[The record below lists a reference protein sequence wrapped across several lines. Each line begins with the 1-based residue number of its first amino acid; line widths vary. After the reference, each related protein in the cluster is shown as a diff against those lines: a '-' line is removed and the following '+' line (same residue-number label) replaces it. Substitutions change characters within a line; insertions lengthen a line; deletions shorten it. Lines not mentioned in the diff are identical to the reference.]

1 MSMQKD
7 KQIQADKSLFCALF
21 PEQTKTPTRIVVWS
35 LILLADLI
43 LLAAGAMHFGILS
56 LENFSRGAV
65 LLLILTVAVFWLQG
79 VIWGAVA
86 KLFRKEK

>member
-43 LLAAGAMHFGILS
+43 LLVAGAMYFGILS
-56 LENFSRGAV
+56 LENFSRGAA